1 MKVLL
6 FFCLL
11 LSADLLAPLSA
22 AAQVPTPEQVIGF
35 PMGADYKIASYSQIV
50 DYLTQLDATSERVQ
64 MQQIGTSVLGKPL
77 YVLFISSEENLRQL
91 DRWKNVSRQLA
102 RARITDE
109 EAQQLSQEG
118 RAIVWIDGGIHST
131 EKAATQFPP
140 ELAYCVATEETA
152 EMQKIRDNVIF
163 MLMPNI
169 NPDGLDIVA
178 DWYRQQLG
186 TPFETT
192 NPPVLYHYYVGH
204 DDNRDWFMNT
214 QPETRAVTRL
224 LFNEWYPQIVHNQH
238 QTAPRWARIFIPP
251 FSAPVNPHIH
261 PGVVNGVNL
270 VGSEMASRFAIKQ
283 MPGVVSDV
291 TFTMWWNGGLRTAP
305 YFHNQIGIL
314 TETAHATPTPRYYAP
329 DSLPKTIGNGIATDG
344 TAINYPDPWRGGE
357 SHFRDAVDYMLTAAM
372 ATLSIGADR
381 REKWLY
387 GMYRMGRDAI
397 ERADDVTAYLVPSAQ
412 HDRGEA
418 YNLINVLRQGGVEV
432 HRADRSFK
440 ANNQAYEA
448 GTFVIYGAQAFRPYL
463 KDLLEKQAYPDLR
476 QYPGGPPKTP
486 YDLAGWTLPLQMGVR
501 VDTVHGEFQADAS
514 PVTAPVAPPASSV
527 ASSADYGYVL
537 SPNDNVSARAVN
549 ALLAEGAAVHWL
561 GKAEGEHPAGSII
574 IKREGVQP
582 EQLQSL
588 ADSLGLTFA
597 GLRRAPRASL
607 YTLQRPRIGLYK
619 SWVAN
624 MDEGWTRWLLD
635 QYAFDYDTLHDADI
649 RTRDLSQ
656 YHAIILPDQSPHR
669 LLHGHNLSAMPEP
682 YTGGL
687 GLEGAL
693 ALETYVKGGGT
704 LIAFDEAS
712 DFAIEQF
719 GLPIKNVVQNVLSK
733 SFFIPGSLI
742 RTVVDTQHPLAYG
755 MADTVAAS
763 FSRSRA
769 FEVVKQER
777 TGEGG
782 QEEIKEMPDPPVT
795 MVARY
800 AEKDL
805 LMSGWELGAEKHIGG
820 KGAVAQVKLGEGQM
834 VLFGFRP
841 QFRGQPR
848 GTYKLIFNAIY
859 ASAVEGL
866 PGMQVRG
873 TVAE

>member
-1 MKVLL
+1 MNHALRRILL
-6 FFCLL
+6 VITCLL
-11 LSADLLAPLSA
+11 ACLPSP
-22 AAQVPTPEQVIGF
+22 AQVPTPEEIIGF
-35 PMGADYKIASYSQIV
+35 RMGDDYKIANYTQIV
-50 DYLTQLDATSERVQ
+50 EYLKLLDQQSDRVQ
-64 MQQIGTSVLGKPL
+64 MQTIGTSVLGKPM
-77 YVLFISSEENLRQL
+77 YVLFISSAANLQRL
-91 DRWKNVSRQLA
+91 DRWKNISTQLA
-102 RARITDE
+102 RAHVTDE
-109 EAQQLSQEG
+109 EAQQLAQEG

-140 ELAYCVATEETA
+140 ELAYRVATEETP

-178 DWYRQQLG
+178 GWYQQHLG
-186 TPFETT
+186 TPYETS
-192 NPPVLYHYYVGH
+192 NPPVLYHYYTGH

-214 QPETRAVTRL
+214 QPETRAVTQL

-251 FSAPVNPHIH
+251 FSNPVNPNIH
-261 PGVVNGVNL
+261 PAVVNGVNL
-270 VGSEMASRFAIKQ
+270 VGNEMASRFALRQ
-283 MPGVVSDV
+283 MPGVVSNA

-314 TETAHATPTPRYYAP
+314 TETAHATPTPRYYEP
-329 DSLPKTIGNGIATDG
+329 DSLPKTIGNGIPTNG
-344 TAINYPDPWRGGE
+344 TAINYSYPWRGGT

-397 ERADDVTAYLVPSAQ
+397 EQDDDVEAYLVPTKQWDS
-412 HDRGEA
+412 GEA
-418 YNLINVLRQGGVEV
+418 YNLINVLRQGGVDVQRATKPFKVKGTSYEV
-432 HRADRSFK
+432 
-440 ANNQAYEA
+440 
-448 GTFVIYGAQAFRPYL
+448 GTFVLYGAQAFRPYL
-463 KDLLEKQAYPDLR
+463 KDLLEKQEYPNLR

-486 YDLAGWTLPLQMGVR
+486 YDLAGWTLPMQMGVR
-501 VDTVHGEFQADAS
+501 VDTVHTSFVATTEL
-514 PVTAPVAPPASSV
+514 VTATVVPPVGTV
-527 ASSADYGYVL
+527 AQRADYGYVL
-537 SPNDNVSARAVN
+537 SHRHNAAARAVN
-549 ALLAEGAAVHWL
+549 ALLAEGAKVHWL
-561 GKAEGEHPAGSII
+561 SADQGAYAAGDII
-574 IKREGVQP
+574 VEREGVSPKLLTQ
-582 EQLQSL
+582 L
-588 ADSLGLTFA
+588 ADSLGLTFE
-597 GLRRAPRASL
+597 GLRRAPQTAL

-635 QYAFDYDTLHDADI
+635 QYAFDYDTLHDEDI
-649 RTRDLSQ
+649 RTHDLTQ
-656 YHAIILPDQSPHR
+656 YHAIILPDQHPHR
-669 LLHGHNLSAMPEP
+669 LLHGHSTTKMPVA

-693 ALETYVKGGGT
+693 ALETYVKTGGT
-704 LIAFDEAS
+704 LITFDKAS

-719 GLPIKNVVQNVLSK
+719 GLPLKNVVQGVPSK

-742 RTVVDTQHPLAYG
+742 KTVINTTHPLAYG
-755 MADTVAAS
+755 MPDTVAAS

-769 FEVVKQER
+769 FEVVEQER
-777 TGEGG
+777 KGEGG
-782 QEEIKEMPDPPVT
+782 KEEIEKTPPPPVT
-795 MVARY
+795 IAAHY
-800 AEKDL
+800 AKKDL
-805 LMSGWELGAEKHIGG
+805 LMSGWELGGEKYIGG
-820 KGAVAQVKLGEGQM
+820 KGAVVQSQLGEGRV

-859 ASAVEGL
+859 ASTIDNL
-866 PGMQVRG
+866 PDEQVQRDG
-873 TVAE
+873 AE